1 MTINTNGF
9 NVDPSILAMFEN
21 FDTKTEHNERFAVL
35 SYDKAIK
42 RRNQRVRTLTTK
54 PEINTHDPARVGRT
68 HATDI
73 RYVYEHTGHRPSDFN
88 IDLVMFDE
96 NV

>member
-9 NVDPSILAMFEN
+9 DVDPSILAMFEN
-21 FDTKTEHNERFAVL
+21 FHTKTEHDKRFATL
-35 SYDKAIK
+35 NYDSAIK

-54 PEINTHDPARVGRT
+54 PEINTHDPALVSQT
-68 HATDI
+68 SSTDI
-73 RYVYEHTGHRPSDFN
+73 RYVYEHTGHRPSDFDV
-88 IDLVMFDE
+88 DLAMFDE